1 MQLLLQIPANLRGKT
16 VCGVSDDKVFGC
28 MRWPVRSVIID
39 IRCNRKAG
47 RGAMVVFPSRRAAAL
62 RNLREQLLW
71 CLLAAN
77 KGPVVIALLQ
87 SLFVESKQ
95 TVPSS
100 LLPERLTRD
109 IEAPRAVGEELQQT
123 PQAYVAEW
131 LSQGWLTRRFPAGA
145 AEEEYELSVDALTA
159 LRFVTGL
166 LKPRTTATE
175 SRLLFE
181 LRNDVSRSARASFEL
196 LQHFSKHRPFIRLAL
211 RHMRQLVLRRSLS
224 AARRFLAKTQRL
236 SVRPARCSL
245 VGDLLFP
252 PHGSVANAPRRD
264 G

>member
-1 MQLLLQIPANLRGKT
+1 
-16 VCGVSDDKVFGC
+16 

-109 IEAPRAVGEELQQT
+109 IEA

-245 VGDLLFP
+245 VGDSLFP

>member
-1 MQLLLQIPANLRGKT
+1 MIG
-16 VCGVSDDKVFGC
+16 
-28 MRWPVRSVIID
+28 
-39 IRCNRKAG
+39 
-47 RGAMVVFPSRRAAAL
+47 
-62 RNLREQLLW
+62 
-71 CLLAAN
+71 
-77 KGPVVIALLQ
+77 LLQ
-87 SLFVESKQ
+87 SLFVESEQ
-95 TVPSS
+95 TLPSS
-100 LLPERLTRD
+100 VLHERLARD
-109 IEAPRAVGEELQQT
+109 IEALRAVGEELPQT

-245 VGDLLFP
+245 VGDSLFP